1 MHQSLLRAIM
11 TATPLIEICVEGVD
25 GAIAAEAGGADRVEL
40 CASLIEGGITPSLGT
55 LRETLRAI
63 SLPVHVMLRP
73 RGGDFLYSDREFAS
87 MLDDAATFRDA
98 GAAGLVFGC
107 LSPDGTID
115 VERTTRLVAAAH
127 PASTTFHRAFDMTA
141 DAEAALETL
150 ITCGIHR
157 VLTSGQAPTARAGL
171 QTLAGLV
178 TQAGDRIIILGCGA
192 VRPDNIAEVRS
203 KTGLTELHFSAP
215 INRPSPMEFRNPALT
230 MGATPNSREYTR
242 TETNPALI
250 RTTIAAARAT

>member
-1 MHQSLLRAIM
+1 MQQSLLRVIM

-25 GAIAAEAGGADRVEL
+25 GAIAAAAGGADRIEL

-87 MLDDAATFRDA
+87 MLDDATTFRDA

-107 LSPDGTID
+107 LSPDGTVD
-115 VERTTRLVAAAH
+115 AERTTRLVRAAQ
-127 PASTTFHRAFDMTA
+127 PASTTFHRAFDMA
-141 DAEAALETL
+141 ANPVAALETL
-150 ITCGIHR
+150 VTCGIHR
-157 VLTSGQAPTARAGL
+157 VLTSGQAPTALAGL
-171 QTLAGLV
+171 QTLASLV
-178 TQAGDRIIILGCGA
+178 NQAAHRIIILGCGA
-192 VRPDNIAEVRS
+192 LRPDTIAEVRS

-215 INRPSPMEFRNPALT
+215 IDRPSPMEFRNTSLA
-230 MGATPNSREYTR
+230 MGATPNPREYTR

-250 RTTIAAARAT
+250 RSTIAAARGG